1 MTSQKKS
8 GPGRPAV
15 DTQPVTIRLPTSMI
29 KKIDKLRGQEENP
42 PTRQIFIRR
51 HLAEW
56 LEIDD

>member
-1 MTSQKKS
+1 MSEKS
-8 GPGRPAV
+8 TGAGRPSV
-15 DTQPVTIRLPTSMI
+15 DTQALTIRLPTSMV

>member
-1 MTSQKKS
+1 
-8 GPGRPAV
+8 
-15 DTQPVTIRLPTSMI
+15 MI